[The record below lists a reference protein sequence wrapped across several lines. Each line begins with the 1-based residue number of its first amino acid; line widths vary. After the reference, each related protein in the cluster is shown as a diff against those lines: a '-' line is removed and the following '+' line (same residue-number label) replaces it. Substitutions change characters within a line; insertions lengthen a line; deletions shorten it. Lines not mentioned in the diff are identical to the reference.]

1 MAALLGWLWQ
11 GMALAA
17 GVAVL
22 LAVARPLSA
31 ATRYALWWATL
42 AAVLVLP
49 FVPAL
54 AGLAG
59 SALPAAAAPVAAPT
73 APLVEPLVPLALPA
87 PADWLIALAVG
98 VWLGFLLLGLLS
110 LWRAA
115 AHLAALRRGVSPM
128 PAGREA
134 RLPLWL
140 AVRGAGRAATLGVSD
155 DVAAPAALGLG
166 RALVVLP
173 RALVDRLADEE
184 LDQIVLHEYGHLR
197 RRDDWARLAQA
208 LIQSVVWFHPA
219 VWFIDRRL
227 ELERE
232 AACDDFVVR
241 QTGAARR
248 YAACLA
254 HAAELVGSR
263 ADAGTLAPGMAG
275 SRRVLLARVG
285 RLLDGRVRRHGL
297 GLAVAG
303 LAAGLAALTTGVG
316 TLAQSR
322 PLVAVATP
330 VALVSPAV
338 SSPEVGVRLAPAPI
352 APLGVPA
359 WPVPVR
365 QTVQA
370 EARVAAPPPSL
381 TMVRG
386 GLDVPGVPVP
396 PPAWAAPASPPL
408 EAAPLVAALQPVV
421 APPSWPA
428 ADRVSADDPGPWDA
442 VAGAGTS
449 VGSGLKKAG
458 VATAGFFTKIGR
470 SIASSF

>member
-1 MAALLGWLWQ
+1 MAALVGWLWQ

-17 GVAVL
+17 GVAVVL
-22 LAVARPLSA
+22 GVARSLNA

-49 FVPAL
+49 FAPAI

-59 SALPAAAAPVAAPT
+59 SAAAPAVAAS

-98 VWLGFLLLGLLS
+98 AWLGFLMLGLLS

-115 AHLAALRRGVSPM
+115 AHLAALRRGASPM

-134 RLPLWL
+134 CLPLWL
-140 AVRGAGRAATLGVSD
+140 AVRHTGRAVALAVSD
-155 DVAAPAALGLG
+155 DVAAPAALGFG

-173 RALVDRLADEE
+173 RALVERLADDE

-208 LIQSVVWFHPA
+208 IVQSVVWFHPA
-219 VWFIDRRL
+219 VWWIDRQL

-263 ADAGTLAPGMAG
+263 AHAGSLAPGMAA
-275 SRRVLLARVG
+275 SRHVLLARVG

-297 GLAVAG
+297 VVAAAS
-303 LAAGLAALTTGVG
+303 LAAGFVALATLVG

-322 PLVAVATP
+322 PLVAVAAP

-338 SSPEVGVRLAPAPI
+338 SGPAAGMRFAPAPI

-359 WPVPVR
+359 LPAPVR
-365 QTVQA
+365 QTA
-370 EARVAAPPPSL
+370 PAAGAVAAPPAL
-381 TMVRG
+381 AIADAG
-386 GLDVPGVPVP
+386 FDVPGVPVP
-396 PPAWAAPASPPL
+396 PPEWAAPVLPTL
-408 EAAPLVAALQPVV
+408 EAAPLVAALQPVA
-421 APPSWPA
+421 APASWLA
-428 ADRVSADDPGPWDA
+428 ADRSSADDPGPWDK
-442 VAGAGTS
+442 VADAGTS

-458 VATAGFFTKIGR
+458 VATAGFFTRLGR